1 MSGPVSASVRKPV
14 PKRTGKRMW
23 SRQYDGRTISAALM
37 LRPVTFE
44 IRRMLGAEKRVRAA
58 SRSIS
63 AITGSTRAGM
73 EGVRDGEPARFYTLA
88 AQPGAQIIDRAGRTG
103 DDDLYRTVL
112 CGNRDRQTASI
123 DGIVDQSLRGKNGG
137 HAYRSGGRDCM
148 RRPRAETSCS
158 ASGSSRTPATVA
170 ATYSPIEC
178 PITTARL
185 KSPRPPHLAQRVLDG
200 EQRWLGEFRPIE
212 HIPFA

>member
-1 MSGPVSASVRKPV
+1 MRTDFDTNVWSGL
-14 PKRTGKRMW
+14 GKRA
-23 SRQYDGRTISAALM
+23 QAGPEAYGQTHVVA
-37 LRPVTFE
+37 P
-44 IRRMLGAEKRVRAA
+44 IRRAYDLCSADAA
-58 SRSIS
+58 PRYIRDQADARRGETGPRSLTLHLRHHRLDES
-63 AITGSTRAGM
+63 GM

-123 DGIVDQSLRGKNGG
+123 DGIVDQSLRGKT
-137 HAYRSGGRDCM
+137 AAMPPPGGRDCM
-148 RRPRAETSCS
+148 RRPRAATSCS

-178 PITTARL
+178 PSPRSAQVPTTAT
-185 KSPRPPHLAQRVLDG
+185 PRSARTRRRTARAG
-200 EQRWLGEFRPIE
+200 
-212 HIPFA
+212 